1 MRSTRGW
8 CDAGAVAW
16 GYICRVAGSL
26 KGCSMI
32 KVTRTF
38 LPLLLVLTACS
49 HRKAAPPT
57 ADSRPPDTVLTADDI
72 RRSPGQSLEQL
83 LLARVPGLT
92 IERAA
97 DGHSKL
103 VLRGKNT
110 ILGDDEALFVVNGV
124 PLGPALSGN
133 LAAVDIHDIET
144 VQVLRDAVAT
154 AAYGVRGANGVIIIR
169 TKEN

>member
-1 MRSTRGW
+1 MT
-8 CDAGAVAW
+8 
-16 GYICRVAGSL
+16 
-26 KGCSMI
+26 
-32 KVTRTF
+32 KVTHTF

-57 ADSRPPDTVLTADDI
+57 ADSRPPDTVLTGDDI

-110 ILGDDEALFVVNGV
+110 ILGDDEVLFVVNGV
-124 PLGPALSGN
+124 PLGPAVSGN

-144 VQVLRDAVAT
+144 VQVLRDAAAT
-154 AAYGVRGANGVIIIR
+154 AAYGIRGSNGVILIR

>member
-1 MRSTRGW
+1 M
-8 CDAGAVAW
+8 A
-16 GYICRVAGSL
+16 
-26 KGCSMI
+26 
-32 KVTRTF
+32 KVTHTF
-38 LPLLLVLTACS
+38 VPLLLVLTACS
-49 HRKAAPPT
+49 HRKATSPT
-57 ADSRPPDTVLTADDI
+57 PNSRPPDTVLTADDI

-83 LLARVPGLT
+83 LLARVPGLA
-92 IERAA
+92 IERAP

-110 ILGDDEALFVVNGV
+110 ILGDDEILFVVNGI
-124 PLGPALSGN
+124 PLGPAVTGN

-154 AAYGVRGANGVIIIR
+154 AAYGVRGANGVLIIR

>member
-1 MRSTRGW
+1 
-8 CDAGAVAW
+8 
-16 GYICRVAGSL
+16 
-26 KGCSMI
+26 MI

-38 LPLLLVLTACS
+38 LPFLLVLTACS
-49 HRKAAPPT
+49 YRKAAPRT

-110 ILGDDEALFVVNGV
+110 ILGDDEVLFVVNGV
-124 PLGPALSGN
+124 PLGPAVSGN

-154 AAYGVRGANGVIIIR
+154 AAYGIRGANGVIIIR

>member
-8 CDAGAVAW
+8 CNAGAAAR
-16 GYICRVAGSL
+16 GYIYRVAGSL
-26 KGCSMI
+26 KGCSMT

-38 LPLLLVLTACS
+38 LPLLLLLTACS
-49 HRKAAPPT
+49 HRTAAPRT
-57 ADSRPPDTVLTADDI
+57 AASRPPDTVLTADDI

-103 VLRGKNT
+103 VL
-110 ILGDDEALFVVNGV
+110 
-124 PLGPALSGN
+124 
-133 LAAVDIHDIET
+133 
-144 VQVLRDAVAT
+144 
-154 AAYGVRGANGVIIIR
+154 
-169 TKEN
+169 

>member
-1 MRSTRGW
+1 MT
-8 CDAGAVAW
+8 
-16 GYICRVAGSL
+16 
-26 KGCSMI
+26 
-32 KVTRTF
+32 KVTHTF
-38 LPLLLVLTACS
+38 LPLLLVLNGCS

-57 ADSRPPDTVLTADDI
+57 AASRPPDTVLTADDI

-92 IERAA
+92 IERAP

-110 ILGDDEALFVVNGV
+110 ILGDDEVLFVVNGV
-124 PLGPALSGN
+124 PLGPAVSGN

>member
-1 MRSTRGW
+1 M
-8 CDAGAVAW
+8 A
-16 GYICRVAGSL
+16 
-26 KGCSMI
+26 

-38 LPLLLVLTACS
+38 LSLLLVLTACS
-49 HRKAAPPT
+49 HRKRAAPT
-57 ADSRPPDTVLTADDI
+57 AESRPPDTVLTADDI

-97 DGHSKL
+97 DGRSKL

-110 ILGDDEALFVVNGV
+110 ILGDDEALFVVNGM
-124 PLGPALSGN
+124 PLGPAVSGN

-154 AAYGVRGANGVIIIR
+154 AAYGMRGANGVIVIR

>member
-1 MRSTRGW
+1 MT
-8 CDAGAVAW
+8 
-16 GYICRVAGSL
+16 
-26 KGCSMI
+26 
-32 KVTRTF
+32 KVTHTF

-57 ADSRPPDTVLTADDI
+57 ADSRPPDTVLTGDDI

-110 ILGDDEALFVVNGV
+110 ILGDDEVLFVVNGV
-124 PLGPALSGN
+124 PLVP
-133 LAAVDIHDIET
+133 
-144 VQVLRDAVAT
+144 R
-154 AAYGVRGANGVIIIR
+154 
-169 TKEN
+169 

>member
-1 MRSTRGW
+1 MT
-8 CDAGAVAW
+8 
-16 GYICRVAGSL
+16 
-26 KGCSMI
+26 

-49 HRKAAPPT
+49 HGKAAPPT

-97 DGHSKL
+97 DGRSKL

-124 PLGPALSGN
+124 PLGPAVSGN

-154 AAYGVRGANGVIIIR
+154 AAYGVRGANGMIVIR
-169 TKEN
+169 TKQD

>member
-1 MRSTRGW
+1 MTK
-8 CDAGAVAW
+8 
-16 GYICRVAGSL
+16 L
-26 KGCSMI
+26 
-32 KVTRTF
+32 TRTF

-49 HRKAAPPT
+49 QRKGAAPT
-57 ADSRPPDTVLTADDI
+57 ADSRPPNTVLTADDI

-110 ILGDDEALFVVNGV
+110 ILGDDEALFVVNGI
-124 PLGPALSGN
+124 PLGPAVSGN
-133 LAAVDIHDIET
+133 LAAINVHDIET

-154 AAYGVRGANGVIIIR
+154 SAYGVRGANGVIVIR

>member
-1 MRSTRGW
+1 MT
-8 CDAGAVAW
+8 
-16 GYICRVAGSL
+16 
-26 KGCSMI
+26 
-32 KVTRTF
+32 KVTHTF
-38 LPLLLVLTACS
+38 LPLLLVLAACS
-49 HRKAAPPT
+49 HRKAASATP
-57 ADSRPPDTVLTADDI
+57 DSRPPNTVLTADDI

-110 ILGDDEALFVVNGV
+110 IIGDDEALFVVNDI
-124 PLGPALSGN
+124 PLGPAVSGN
-133 LAAVDIHDIET
+133 LSAVDIHDIET

-154 AAYGVRGANGVIIIR
+154 AAYGVRGANGVIVIR
-169 TKEN
+169 TKQN